1 MIQVLIVE
9 DDPMV
14 AMLNQQFIEQI
25 DQVHIVGNV
34 KNVEQAMVI
43 LKKQPID
50 LMLLDVYLPGM
61 TGIDFLAEM
70 RKEKIETSVI
80 LITAADDVLTVKK
93 AINYGVVDYLI
104 KPFSFERFKLAYERF
119 ADLRKITGKEKVTNQ
134 SMLDKFF
141 LSASEREQAEQ
152 IELPKGLSRLTLRKV
167 AQSIATIKQ
176 PFSTE
181 DLANQ
186 ILISRIST
194 KKYLLFLVEIGY
206 LTEEIEYRE
215 IGRPV
220 TLYQMNPSFTASIER
235 YQ

>member
-25 DQVHIVGNV
+25 DQVKIVGNV
-34 KNVEQAMVI
+34 KNVEQAMTI
-43 LKKQPID
+43 LKEQPVD

-61 TGIDFLAEM
+61 TGIEFLAEM

-119 ADLRKITGKEKVTNQ
+119 IDLRKITGKEKVTNQ

-141 LSASEREQAEQ
+141 LSANEREQEEQ
-152 IELPKGLSRLTLRKV
+152 LDLPKGLSRLTLRKV
-167 AQSIATIKQ
+167 AKSIEQIKQ

-220 TLYQMNPSFTASIER
+220 TLYQSNPSFTASIER